1 MRAVQ
6 ELSCRLSP
14 DTPFSC
20 TLLLTA
26 AVRRRAMRIHNL
38 PSQLINQIAA
48 GEVVER
54 PASVIKELVENSLDA
69 GATRIDVDIEQGGLR
84 LMRVRDNGQG
94 IHPDDLALALSRHAT
109 SKIAS
114 LEDLERVA
122 SLGFR
127 GEALPSIASVSR
139 FTLTSHGRDSEQAW
153 RIDSDGATV
162 GVAAPAAHPPGT
174 TIEVHDL
181 FFNTPAR
188 RKFLRSE
195 KTEFGH
201 VEEML
206 RRIALSRFDVEF
218 NLRHNERAVCR
229 LRGGRQLSDSE
240 QRVAELCGAD
250 FLASAVRIEHAAAG
264 LRLHGWIAAP
274 TFSRSQPDRQY
285 FFVNGR
291 MARDKLAGHA
301 VRQAY
306 HDVLY
311 HGRHPAFLLYFELD
325 PARVDVNAHPAKSE
339 VRFRDSRL
347 VHDFLFH
354 TVHEA
359 LATTRAGNAEVAPAT
374 ALPSA
379 SYPSA
384 FPRSMNYGSGQQH
397 AIELSAREQ
406 MHTYAALHFA
416 PATPEAT
423 QANVTVPP
431 LGYALA
437 QLHGIYI
444 LAENAAG
451 LVLVDM
457 HAAHERITYE
467 RLKTAQSGANMQAQP
482 LLVPVSVAVSAR
494 EADAA
499 ETQVEWFAQLGFEID
514 RTGPQQLR
522 VRQVPALLAQ
532 ADIPGLLRDVL
543 ADLLAHGSS
552 VRVAEAQNELL
563 STMACHGSVRANRRL
578 TIPEMNALLRDM
590 EHTERSG
597 QCNHG
602 RPTWRQMS
610 IEELDRLFLRGR

>member
-1 MRAVQ
+1 
-6 ELSCRLSP
+6 
-14 DTPFSC
+14 
-20 TLLLTA
+20 
-26 AVRRRAMRIHNL
+26 MRIHNL

-84 LMRVRDNGQG
+84 LMRVRDNGHG
-94 IHPDDLALALSRHAT
+94 IHPDDLVLALSRHAT
-109 SKIAS
+109 SKIAT
-114 LEDLERVA
+114 LEDLEQVV
-122 SLGFR
+122 SMGFR

-139 FTLTSHGRDSEQAW
+139 FTLTSHGRDSDQAW

-162 GVAAPAAHPPGT
+162 SAAAPAAHPIGT

-201 VEEML
+201 VEEMV

-229 LRGGRQLSDSE
+229 LRGGQQISDSE
-240 QRVAELCGAD
+240 QRVAELCGAE
-250 FLASAVRIEHAAAG
+250 FLANAFRIEHAAAG

-291 MARDKLAGHA
+291 MVRDKLAGHA

-311 HGRHPAFLLYFELD
+311 HGRHPAFVLYFELD

-359 LATTRAGNAEVAPAT
+359 LAAARAGNAEVAPPT
-374 ALPSA
+374 ALTAAPNS
-379 SYPSA
+379 PQA
-384 FPRSMNYGSGQQH
+384 FQTGANYGGGQQH
-397 AIELSAREQ
+397 AIDLSVREQ
-406 MHTYAALHFA
+406 MHTYAALHPA
-416 PATPEAT
+416 PGASITPITE
-423 QANVTVPP
+423 QAAVPP

-467 RLKTAQSGANMQAQP
+467 RLKAAQGGASMQAQP

-532 ADIPGLLRDVL
+532 ADIPSLLRDVL
-543 ADLLAHGSS
+543 ADLLTHGSS

-578 TIPEMNALLRDM
+578 TLPEMNALLRDM

>member
-1 MRAVQ
+1 
-6 ELSCRLSP
+6 
-14 DTPFSC
+14 
-20 TLLLTA
+20 
-26 AVRRRAMRIHNL
+26 MRIHNL

-84 LMRVRDNGQG
+84 LMRVRDNGHG

-109 SKIAS
+109 SKIAT
-114 LEDLERVA
+114 LEDLEQVA

-139 FTLTSHGRDSEQAW
+139 FTLTSHSRDGEQAW
-153 RIDSDGATV
+153 RIDSDGATISA
-162 GVAAPAAHPPGT
+162 AAPAAHPVGT

-201 VEEML
+201 VEEMV

-229 LRGGRQLSDSE
+229 LRGGQQISDSE
-240 QRVAELCGAD
+240 QRVAELCGAE
-250 FLASAVRIEHAAAG
+250 FLASAYRIEHAAAG
-264 LRLHGWIAAP
+264 LRLHGWIGAP

-291 MARDKLAGHA
+291 MVRDKLAGHA

-311 HGRHPAFLLYFELD
+311 HGRHPAFVLYFDLD

-359 LATTRAGNAEVAPAT
+359 LAAARAGNAEVAPAT
-374 ALPSA
+374 VLPST
-379 SYPSA
+379 SYSSHA
-384 FPRSMNYGSGQQH
+384 FPHTANYGGGQQH
-397 AIELSAREQ
+397 AIDLSVHEQ
-406 MHTYAALHFA
+406 MHTYAALHPA
-416 PATPEAT
+416 PVGQSMPITAS
-423 QANVTVPP
+423 ANAAVPP

-467 RLKTAQSGANMQAQP
+467 RLKAAQSGASMQAQP

-499 ETQVEWFAQLGFEID
+499 ETQAGWFAQLGFEID

-532 ADIPGLLRDVL
+532 ADIPSLLRDVL

-590 EHTERSG
+590 ESTERSG

>member
-1 MRAVQ
+1 
-6 ELSCRLSP
+6 
-14 DTPFSC
+14 
-20 TLLLTA
+20 
-26 AVRRRAMRIHNL
+26 MRIHNL

-84 LMRVRDNGQG
+84 LMRVRDNGHG

-109 SKIAS
+109 SKIAT
-114 LEDLERVA
+114 LEDLEQVV
-122 SLGFR
+122 SMGFR

-139 FTLTSHGRDSEQAW
+139 FTLTSHCRDIEQAW

-162 GVAAPAAHPPGT
+162 SAAAPAAHPIGT

-201 VEEML
+201 VEEMV

-229 LRGGRQLSDSE
+229 LRGGQQISDSE
-240 QRVAELCGAD
+240 QRVAELCGTD
-250 FLASAVRIEHAAAG
+250 FLANAFRIEHAATG

-291 MARDKLAGHA
+291 MVRDKLAGHA

-311 HGRHPAFLLYFELD
+311 HGRHPAFVLYFELD

-347 VHDFLFH
+347 VHDFLFY

-359 LATTRAGNAEVAPAT
+359 LTSARAGNAELAPPTMLPAT
-374 ALPSA
+374 PYS
-379 SYPSA
+379 PQT
-384 FPRSMNYGSGQQH
+384 FPHSTNYGGGQQH
-397 AIELSAREQ
+397 AIDLSVREQ
-406 MHTYAALHFA
+406 MHTYAALHAA
-416 PATPEAT
+416 PGTSIAPTAE
-423 QANVTVPP
+423 QAAVPP

-467 RLKTAQSGANMQAQP
+467 RLKAAQSGASMQAQP

-499 ETQVEWFAQLGFEID
+499 ETQVEWFTQLGFEID

-532 ADIPGLLRDVL
+532 ADIPSLLRDVL

-578 TIPEMNALLRDM
+578 TLPEMNALLRDM
-590 EHTERSG
+590 EQTERSG

>member
-1 MRAVQ
+1 
-6 ELSCRLSP
+6 
-14 DTPFSC
+14 
-20 TLLLTA
+20 
-26 AVRRRAMRIHNL
+26 MRIHNL

-109 SKIAS
+109 SKIAT
-114 LEDLERVA
+114 LEDLEQVV
-122 SLGFR
+122 SMGFR

-139 FTLTSHGRDSEQAW
+139 FTLTSHYRDSEQAW

-162 GVAAPAAHPPGT
+162 SAAAPAAHPPGT

-201 VEEML
+201 VEEMV

-229 LRGGRQLSDSE
+229 LRGGRQISDSE
-240 QRVAELCGAD
+240 QRVAELCGAE
-250 FLASAVRIEHAAAG
+250 FLASAFRIEHAAAG

-291 MARDKLAGHA
+291 MVRDKLAGHA

-311 HGRHPAFLLYFELD
+311 HGRHPAFVLYFELD

-359 LATTRAGNAEVAPAT
+359 LASARAGNAEVASPT
-374 ALPSA
+374 ALPAA
-379 SYPSA
+379 SYAPQA
-384 FPRSMNYGSGQQH
+384 FPHSTNYGGGQQH
-397 AIELSAREQ
+397 AIDLSVREQ
-406 MHTYAALHFA
+406 MHTYAALHPA
-416 PATPEAT
+416 PSASVTPIAE
-423 QANVTVPP
+423 QAAVPP

-467 RLKTAQSGANMQAQP
+467 RLKAAQSGISMQAQP

-532 ADIPGLLRDVL
+532 ADIPSLLRDVL

-590 EHTERSG
+590 EQTERSG

-602 RPTWRQMS
+602 RPTWVELSTQ
-610 IEELDRLFLRGR
+610 ELDRFFMRGK